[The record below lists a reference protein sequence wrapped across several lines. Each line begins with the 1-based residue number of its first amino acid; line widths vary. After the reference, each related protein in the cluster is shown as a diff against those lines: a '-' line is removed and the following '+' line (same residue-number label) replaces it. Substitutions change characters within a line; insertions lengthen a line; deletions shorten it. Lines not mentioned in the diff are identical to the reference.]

1 MFRLYVLIFI
11 VAILGGVGY
20 SAKYYYDTT
29 QNTIATLRDNN
40 AKLEVAVD
48 TAQTSVETLQGD
60 IVKLGKLN
68 KSLQQDLQKAEQY
81 GDELR
86 AKLSKLDLVV
96 EALKGSKSLEGK
108 MNGATANLWRD
119 FMGDTGGNAERPLP
133 NWLQPVPTG
142 AGGQSSNQSGKN
154 TDTNSSSTEAT
165 SSQ

>member
-86 AKLSKLDLVV
+86 AKL
-96 EALKGSKSLEGK
+96 
-108 MNGATANLWRD
+108 
-119 FMGDTGGNAERPLP
+119 
-133 NWLQPVPTG
+133 
-142 AGGQSSNQSGKN
+142 
-154 TDTNSSSTEAT
+154 
-165 SSQ
+165 